1 MKDPTLGLLTAGL
14 SEHQTLPVLVLFV
27 CFPLLEDILP
37 VGNLWKLLEDVDC
50 LSDPSPGFVA
60 SVSQGEVESRFQEDG
75 EGGTEVFLLDGVPP
89 ALAEWGEACV
99 LSTVFSLILR
109 DFLVK

>member
-1 MKDPTLGLLTAGL
+1 MGL
-14 SEHQTLPVLVLFV
+14 
-27 CFPLLEDILP
+27 
-37 VGNLWKLLEDVDC
+37 
-50 LSDPSPGFVA
+50 
-60 SVSQGEVESRFQEDG
+60 RFEDG